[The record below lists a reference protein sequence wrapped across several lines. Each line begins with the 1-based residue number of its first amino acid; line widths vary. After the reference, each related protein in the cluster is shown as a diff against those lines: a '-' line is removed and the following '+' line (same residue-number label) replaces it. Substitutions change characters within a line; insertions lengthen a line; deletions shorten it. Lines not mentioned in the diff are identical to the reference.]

1 MPFARATNIYQYP
14 QTSMNVSIY
23 NLMSLVVG
31 ETMNVMR
38 DVEEL
43 ISCLI
48 QSQESVIKLQREL
61 LEAKTGGGEK
71 VFEESRSDI
80 GAVLCK

>member
-1 MPFARATNIYQYP
+1 
-14 QTSMNVSIY
+14 
-23 NLMSLVVG
+23 
-31 ETMNVMR
+31 MNVMR

-61 LEAKTGGGEK
+61 LEAKTGGEK
-71 VFEESRSDI
+71 VFDESRSDI